1 MKPLI
6 GITSNLQDGVL
17 SLSMDNVQS
26 VIQAEGIPI
35 VLPNVPP
42 ETTEDE
48 LAHTMDGLLVTG
60 GGDID
65 PLTFGEEP
73 KKGLRSVCPERD
85 EFEISIIKKM
95 LALNKP
101 VFAICRGCQVLNIAL
116 DGDIYQ
122 DIYSQIERELL
133 QHTQI
138 APRYHT
144 SHYINIKKDSLL
156 FRIVQEESIRVNS
169 FHHQTVRKVSP
180 YFAVAATS
188 NDGLIEAIESK
199 YHTFALGVQWH
210 PENMVSIKDKYALA
224 LFQYFVNACKKPVK

>member
-6 GITSNLQDGVL
+6 GITSNLQDDVL

-26 VIQAEGIPI
+26 IIGAGGVPI
-35 VLPNVPP
+35 VLPNLSP
-42 ETTEDE
+42 EVAEDE
-48 LAHTMDGLLVTG
+48 LVQIIDGLLVTG
-60 GGDID
+60 GGDVD

-73 KKGLRSVCPERD
+73 KINLRSVCPERD
-85 EFEISIIKKM
+85 TFEISIIKKM

-122 DIYSQIERELL
+122 DIYSQIDRELL

-144 SHYINIKKDSLL
+144 SHYINIRKDSLL
-156 FRIVQEESIRVNS
+156 FHILQEESIRVNS

-180 YFAVAATS
+180 YLAVSATS

-210 PENMVSIKDKYALA
+210 PENMVSIKDQYALA
-224 LFQYFVNACKKPVK
+224 LFQHFVNTCKNPSK